1 MLPFRNLDANS
12 LHIVTTWEAA
22 LALKPKA
29 AFICTPTA
37 LHIEQAIRCAWEGIH
52 ILAEKPLSHNG
63 DGIGTLLQ
71 VCKETGVYVQVGYM
85 MRYHPHA
92 LKIKSWIEDE
102 TYGKL
107 VSFSSHWGEYLPD
120 WHPWEDYRESYVAK
134 KELGGGAALT
144 LSHDLDLALWIMNS
158 NLQHHSL
165 LKNFSSGL
173 EVDVDSAVDFILGF
187 ENGTTGHVHLNF
199 FQKVARREYR
209 YEFTEASVT
218 FNFFKQELEV
228 VQKKETNVFIL
239 ENFERNDLFII
250 QTRDFFSQIETY
262 TLEQSLN
269 NIQEAAR
276 VVALC
281 EPF

>member
-1 MLPFRNLDANS
+1 MGGGVGCFYLRAY
-12 LHIVTTWEAA
+12 TG
-22 LALKPKA
+22 
-29 AFICTPTA
+29 
-37 LHIEQAIRCAWEGIH
+37 QAVRE
-52 ILAEKPLSHNG
+52 
-63 DGIGTLLQ
+63 
-71 VCKETGVYVQVGYM
+71 
-85 MRYHPHA
+85 
-92 LKIKSWIEDE
+92 IKGRVL
-102 TYGKL
+102 T
-107 VSFSSHWGEYLPD
+107 LPD
-120 WHPWEDYRESYVAK
+120 AK

-158 NLQHHSL
+158 NLQNHSL

-173 EVDVDSAVDFILGF
+173 EVDVDSAADFILGF
-187 ENGTTGHVHLNF
+187 ENGATGHVHLNF

-209 YEFTEASVT
+209 YEFSEASVT

-239 ENFERNDLFII
+239 ENFERNDLFIS
-250 QTRDFFSQIETY
+250 QTQDFFSQIETF